1 MDLQITGRT
10 AVVTG
15 KGKRMNAPK
24 MGRIATALICALPA
38 LAGAAQPAAA
48 ANAYPSRPIRI
59 IVPSP
64 PGGGN
69 DIMGRIGAQRLSE
82 AWSRS
87 VIVDN
92 RPGAG
97 GAIAFETVARAEPD
111 GYTLLLGST
120 NLTVLP
126 DITKVD
132 YDPIKSFAPVS
143 LMATSMNILLVH
155 PGVAADSVKE
165 LIALAKAKPG
175 QLLFASSSVATS
187 SHLAAEFFCIQAG
200 VKMVHVPYKGAGPA
214 ITELIGGQV
223 HMLFANPAASIAHVK
238 SGKLRALAVSGDK
251 RSVIMPEVP
260 TVAEAAIPGFEAS
273 TWWGILA
280 PARTP
285 DALITKLNAELA
297 RALTQP
303 EALNR
308 IAALGADVVGGPP
321 QKLADHLRAEIPKWR
336 TVVRVANIKL

>member
-1 MDLQITGRT
+1 MNQRISACVLAFCAGIPVST
-10 AVVTG
+10 AS
-15 KGKRMNAPK
+15 
-24 MGRIATALICALPA
+24 
-38 LAGAAQPAAA
+38 AADS
-48 ANAYPSRPIRI
+48 YPSRPIRV

-69 DIMGRIGAQRLSE
+69 DIMARIGAQRLSE
-82 AWSRS
+82 GWSRP

-97 GAIAFETVARAEPD
+97 GAIAFETVAHADPD

-126 DITKVD
+126 DITKVA
-132 YDPIKSFAPVS
+132 YDPIKDYVPVS
-143 LMATSMNILLVH
+143 LMSTAMNILLVH
-155 PGVAADSVKE
+155 PAVAANSTKD

-175 QLLFASSSVATS
+175 QLTYASSSVATS
-187 SHLAAEFFCIQAG
+187 SHLAAEMFCMQAG
-200 VKMVHVPYKGAGPA
+200 IKMLHVPYKGAGPA
-214 ITELIGGQV
+214 LTDLMGGQV
-223 HMLFANPAASIAHVK
+223 HALFANPAAAIAHVR

-251 RSVIMPEVP
+251 RSTSMPEVP
-260 TVAEAAIPGFEAS
+260 TIAESTLPGFEAS

-280 PARTP
+280 PAKTP
-285 DALITKLNAELA
+285 NAVVMKLNAELA

-308 IAALGADVVGGPP
+308 IAALGADIVGGPP
-321 QKLADHLRAEIPKWR
+321 QKLADHLKAEIPKWR
-336 TVVRVANIKL
+336 TVVRAADIKL

>member
-1 MDLQITGRT
+1 MNQRVT
-10 AVVTG
+10 AC
-15 KGKRMNAPK
+15 
-24 MGRIATALICALPA
+24 L
-38 LAGAAQPAAA
+38 LAFLASISSNTVGAAD
-48 ANAYPSRPIRI
+48 AYPSRPIRI

-69 DIMGRIGAQRLSE
+69 DIMARIGAQRLSE
-82 AWSRS
+82 AWSRP

-97 GAIAFETVARAEPD
+97 GAIAFETVAHADPD

-126 DITKVD
+126 DITKVA
-132 YDPIKSFAPVS
+132 YDPIKDYVPVS
-143 LMATSMNILLVH
+143 LMSTAMNILLVH
-155 PGVAADSVKE
+155 PAVAANSTKD

-175 QLLFASSSVATS
+175 QLTYASSSVATS
-187 SHLAAEFFCIQAG
+187 SHLAAEMFCLQAG
-200 VKMVHVPYKGAGPA
+200 IKMLHVPYKGAGPA
-214 ITELIGGQV
+214 LTDLMGGQV
-223 HMLFANPAASIAHVK
+223 QSLFANPAAAIAHVR
-238 SGKLRALAVSGDK
+238 SGKLRALAVTGEK
-251 RSVIMPEVP
+251 RSTIMPEVP
-260 TVAEAAIPGFEAS
+260 TLAEAALPGFEAS

-280 PARTP
+280 PAKTP
-285 DALITKLNAELA
+285 NVIVMKLNDELA

-308 IAALGADVVGGPP
+308 IAALGADVIGGPP

-336 TVVRVANIKL
+336 RVVRAAEIKL

>member
-1 MDLQITGRT
+1 MIIGR
-10 AVVTG
+10 G
-15 KGKRMNAPK
+15 
-24 MGRIATALICALPA
+24 IAALLACALPA
-38 LAGAAQPAAA
+38 LDCGAQSA
-48 ANAYPSRPIRI
+48 AYPARPIRI
-59 IVPSP
+59 VVPSP

-69 DIMGRIGAQRLSE
+69 DIMARIAGQRLSE

-92 RPGAG
+92 RAGAG
-97 GAIAFETVARAEPD
+97 GAIAFELVARAEPD

-126 DITKVD
+126 DITKVA
-132 YDPIKSFAPVS
+132 YDPVKDFAPVS
-143 LMATSMNILLVH
+143 LLSTAMNILLVH
-155 PGVAADSVKE
+155 PSVPAESVRE

-175 QLLFASSSVATS
+175 QLNYASSSVATS
-187 SHLAAEFFCIQAG
+187 SHLAAEMFCMQAG
-200 VKMVHVPYKGAGPA
+200 IKVLHVPYKGAGPA
-214 ITELIGGQV
+214 LTDLMGGQV
-223 HMLFANPAASIAHVK
+223 QVLFANPAAAIAHVR
-238 SGKLRALAVSGDK
+238 SGKLRALAVTGDR
-251 RSVIMPEVP
+251 RSVVMPEVP
-260 TVAEAAIPGFEAS
+260 TVAEAALPGFEAS

-285 DALITKLNAELA
+285 DAIVNQLNAELA

-321 QKLADHLRAEIPKWR
+321 QRLADHLRAEIPKWR
-336 TVVRVANIKL
+336 RVVRAADIKL

>member
-1 MDLQITGRT
+1 MRVALS
-10 AVVTG
+10 
-15 KGKRMNAPK
+15 
-24 MGRIATALICALPA
+24 ALILSASSYA
-38 LAGAAQPAAA
+38 VAAQAPD
-48 ANAYPSRPIRI
+48 AYPSRPIRV

-69 DIMGRIGAQRLSE
+69 DIMARIGAQRLSE
-82 AWSRS
+82 AWSRP

-97 GAIAFETVARAEPD
+97 GAIAFEMVAHAEPD

-126 DITKVD
+126 DITKVA
-132 YDPIKSFAPVS
+132 YDPIKDFAPVS
-143 LMATSMNILLVH
+143 LMSTAMNILLVH
-155 PGVAADSVKE
+155 PSVPADSVKQ
-165 LIALAKAKPG
+165 LIALAKAQPG
-175 QLLFASSSVATS
+175 KLIYASSSVATS
-187 SHLAAEFFCIQAG
+187 SHLAAEMFCMQAG
-200 VKMVHVPYKGAGPA
+200 VKMLHVPYKGAGPA
-214 ITELIGGQV
+214 LTDLMGGQV
-223 HMLFANPAASIAHVK
+223 QALFANPAAAIAHVR
-238 SGKLRALAVSGDK
+238 SGKLRALAVTGDK
-251 RSVIMPEVP
+251 RSTAMPEVP
-260 TVAEAAIPGFEAS
+260 TVAEAALPGFEAS

-280 PARTP
+280 PARTSN
-285 DALITKLNAELA
+285 AIVTKLNDELA

-336 TVVRVANIKL
+336 RVVRAADIKL

>member
-1 MDLQITGRT
+1 MRVALS
-10 AVVTG
+10 
-15 KGKRMNAPK
+15 
-24 MGRIATALICALPA
+24 ALILSASSCAV
-38 LAGAAQPAAA
+38 AAQAPDV
-48 ANAYPSRPIRI
+48 YPSRPIRV

-69 DIMGRIGAQRLSE
+69 DIMARIGAQRLSE
-82 AWSRS
+82 AWSRP

-97 GAIAFETVARAEPD
+97 GAIAFEMVAHAEPD

-126 DITKVD
+126 DITKVA
-132 YDPIKSFAPVS
+132 YDPLKDFAPIS
-143 LMATSMNILLVH
+143 LMSTAMNILLVH
-155 PGVAADSVKE
+155 PSVPADSVKQ
-165 LIALAKAKPG
+165 LIALAKAQPG
-175 QLLFASSSVATS
+175 KLSYASSSVATS
-187 SHLAAEFFCIQAG
+187 SHLAAEMFCMQAG
-200 VKMVHVPYKGAGPA
+200 VKMLHVPYKGAGPA
-214 ITELIGGQV
+214 LTDLMGGQV
-223 HMLFANPAASIAHVK
+223 QTLFANPAAAIAHVR
-238 SGKLRALAVSGDK
+238 SGKLRALAVTGDK
-251 RSVIMPEVP
+251 RSTAMPEVP
-260 TVAEAAIPGFEAS
+260 TIAEAALPGFEAS

-280 PARTP
+280 PARTSN
-285 DALITKLNAELA
+285 AIVTKLNDELA

-336 TVVRVANIKL
+336 RVVRAADIKL

>member
-1 MDLQITGRT
+1 M
-10 AVVTG
+10 AVVF
-15 KGKRMNAPK
+15 A
-24 MGRIATALICALPA
+24 CALPA
-38 LAGAAQPAAA
+38 IALCAQSAPD
-48 ANAYPSRPIRI
+48 AYPARPIRVV
-59 IVPSP
+59 VPSP

-69 DIMGRIGAQRLSE
+69 DIMARIGAQRLSE
-82 AWSRS
+82 AWSRP

-97 GAIAFETVARAEPD
+97 GAIAFEMVAHAEPD

-126 DITKVD
+126 DITKVA
-132 YDPIKSFAPVS
+132 YDPIKDYAPVS
-143 LMATSMNILLVH
+143 LLSTSMNILLVH
-155 PGVAADSVKE
+155 PGVPADSVKQ
-165 LIALAKAKPG
+165 LIALAKSKPG
-175 QLLFASSSVATS
+175 QLIYASSSVATS
-187 SHLAAEFFCIQAG
+187 SHLAAELFCLQAG
-200 VKMVHVPYKGAGPA
+200 ITMLHVPYKGAGPA
-214 ITELIGGQV
+214 LTDLIGGQV
-223 HMLFANPAASIAHVK
+223 QALFANPAASIAHVR
-238 SGKLRALAVSGDK
+238 SGKLHALAVTGDR

-260 TVAEAAIPGFEAS
+260 TVAEAALPGFEAS

-285 DALITKLNAELA
+285 DALVNKLNAELA

-321 QKLADHLRAEIPKWR
+321 RRLADHLRAEIPKWGR
-336 TVVRVANIKL
+336 VVRAANIRL

>member
-1 MDLQITGRT
+1 MKLRNVFY
-10 AVVTG
+10 AF
-15 KGKRMNAPK
+15 
-24 MGRIATALICALPA
+24 
-38 LAGAAQPAAA
+38 AGVAAIYSVAHAAD
-48 ANAYPSRPIRI
+48 NYPSRPIRI

-69 DIMGRIGAQRLSE
+69 DIMARIGAQRLSE
-82 AWSRS
+82 AWSRP

-97 GAIAFETVARAEPD
+97 GAIAFELVARAEPD

-126 DITKVD
+126 DITTVA
-132 YDPIKSFAPVS
+132 YDPIKSFAPIS
-143 LMATSMNILLVH
+143 LMTTSMNILLVH
-155 PGVAADSVKE
+155 PGVAAESTKE
-165 LIALAKAKPG
+165 LIALAKARPG

-187 SHLAAEFFCIQAG
+187 SHLAAELFCLQAG

-214 ITELIGGQV
+214 ITELMGGQV

-285 DALITKLNAELA
+285 DALIAKLNAELA
-297 RALTQP
+297 RSLTQSD
-303 EALNR
+303 ALNR

-321 QKLADHLRAEIPKWR
+321 QKLADHLRAEIPKWGR
-336 TVVRVANIKL
+336 VVRAANIKL